1 MENLDKKVSVI
12 IPAYNEEKFIEKSL
26 RRYKDQNYP
35 LEIIV
40 VVNNSD
46 DKTYE
51 IAKKYTDKVLNFDK
65 KIGLS
70 RARNEGA
77 KIAEGEILIFSDADS
92 WIEKGGVKIIVD
104 EFNKNENIVSSIF
117 GKGEKGDIKGKLI
130 FFLKNNVSRF
140 GIHHGGIAGVIV
152 CSKKIFLK
160 TGGFSGEA
168 EPAEQK
174 DFFRKAEKCGANFK
188 LIKNVFAHT
197 SMRRYEQNRYVKTIT
212 FWILWRILS
221 LLRADENFKK
231 NYFKTKNEQ

>member
-1 MENLDKKVSVI
+1 MKNLGKKVSVI

-26 RRYKDQNYP
+26 QRYKDQDYP

-40 VVNNSD
+40 VVNNSN

-51 IAKKYTDKVLNFDK
+51 IARKYTDKALNFNG

-77 KIAEGEILIFSDADS
+77 KIAGGEILIFSDADS

-104 EFNKNENIVSSIF
+104 EFNRNENIVSSIF
-117 GKGEKGDIKGKLI
+117 GKEEESDIKGKLI
-130 FFLKNNVSRF
+130 FFLKNNISRF

-152 CSKKIFLK
+152 CSKKIFLE

-174 DFFRKAEKCGANFK
+174 DFFRKAIKYGAEFRI
-188 LIKNVFAHT
+188 IKNVFAHT
-197 SMRRYEQNRYVKTIT
+197 SMRRYEKNGYMKTII
-212 FWILWRILS
+212 FWISWRILS
-221 LLRADENFKK
+221 LFKADEKLKK
-231 NYFKTKNEQ
+231 DYFKTKK